1 MPKKIFIKTFGC
13 QMNEYDSDQIAN
25 LMHQHKGYQKTED
38 MEDADL
44 VVLNTC
50 SIREKAEDKV
60 YDKLGRIKELKMN
73 KPSMKIAVGGC
84 VASQEGGNIFKRA
97 PYVDIIFGPQTLHR
111 MPSLLEENEKK
122 GQSQIDVSFPAIEKF
137 DHLPNVKVDGYSGNV
152 SIMEGCSK
160 YCSFCVVPYTRG
172 EEVSR
177 PAEDIIEEV
186 LRLTQQGVI
195 ELNLLGQNV
204 NAYRYKDKKGFEY
217 DFAELVN
224 FISEINE
231 IKRIRFTTS
240 HPNEMNE
247 TLIECF
253 QNNHKLANFIH
264 LPIQSGSDRILSA
277 MKRNYLYLEYKQIIK
292 KLKTASPDI
301 LISSDFIVG
310 FPGETDHDHQQTIKA
325 IKEIDFD
332 YSYSFLY
339 SPRPGTPASYLKDT
353 TPDEAK
359 KERLQEVQSLI
370 NEQGKNHTLK
380 LMHSEQRVLVDEKV
394 DEVTFKGKADNN
406 RIVQIHTKQNILN
419 QMVNV
424 KVTETTDRRITGELI

>member
-1 MPKKIFIKTFGC
+1 MTKKIFIKTYGC
-13 QMNEYDSDQIAN
+13 QMNEYDSEQISN
-25 LMHQHKGYQKTED
+25 LMGKMDSYQSTD
-38 MEDADL
+38 QVEDADL

-60 YDKLGRIKELKMN
+60 YGQLGRLRELKN
-73 KPSMKIAVGGC
+73 KKPSMKIAVGGC
-84 VASQEGGNIFKRA
+84 VATQEGKNIIKRA
-97 PYVDIIFGPQTLHR
+97 PYVDLVFGPQTLHKI
-111 MPSLLEENEKK
+111 PSLLKENERA
-122 GQSQIDVSFPAIEKF
+122 GSAQIDISFPAIEKF
-137 DHLPNVKVDGYSGNV
+137 DQLPQVKSNGPSANI

-186 LRLTQQGVI
+186 LRLTHQGVI

-217 DFAELVN
+217 DFAELIN
-224 FISEINE
+224 FISEIDE

-247 TLIECF
+247 ALIECF
-253 QNNHKLANFIH
+253 QNNNKLANFIH
-264 LPIQSGSDRILSA
+264 LPIQSGSDRILCA

-292 KLKTASPDI
+292 KLKAASPSI

-310 FPGETDHDHQQTIKA
+310 FPGETNQDHQQTIKA
-325 IKEIDFD
+325 IKEINFD

-339 SPRPGTPASYLKDT
+339 SPRPGTPASYLKDST
-353 TPDEAK
+353 NEEIK
-359 KERLQEVQSLI
+359 KYRLQEIQNLI
-370 NEQGKNHTLK
+370 YEQGKNHTHALINR
-380 LMHSEQRVLVDEKV
+380 EQRVLIDEKI
-394 DEVTFKGKADNN
+394 DDITFKGKTDNN
-406 RIVQIHTKQNILN
+406 RIVEIKTKQNILN
-419 QMVNV
+419 KMVNV
-424 KVTETTDRRITGELI
+424 KVINTTDKRITGELI

>member
-13 QMNEYDSDQIAN
+13 QMNEYDSDQITN
-25 LMHQHKGYQKTED
+25 LMYQHKGYQKTEN

-60 YDKLGRIKELKMN
+60 YDQLGRIKELKVN

-84 VASQEGGNIFKRA
+84 VASQEGSNIFKRA

-137 DHLPNVKVDGYSGNV
+137 DHLPNIKVNGYSGNV

-177 PAEDIIEEV
+177 PAEDIIEEIV
-186 LRLTQQGVI
+186 KLTQQGVI
-195 ELNLLGQNV
+195 EINLLGQNV

-217 DFAELVN
+217 DIAELIN
-224 FISEINE
+224 FISQIDELQ
-231 IKRIRFTTS
+231 RIRFTTS

-247 TLIECF
+247 SLINCF
-253 QNNHKLANFIH
+253 RDNKKLANFIH
-264 LPIQSGSDRILSA
+264 LPIQSGSDHILAA

-292 KLKTASPDI
+292 KLRAASPDI

-310 FPGETDHDHQQTIKA
+310 FPGECDLDHQKTIKA
-325 IKEIDFD
+325 IQEIDFD
-332 YSYSFLY
+332 YSFSFIY
-339 SPRPGTPASYLKDT
+339 SPRPGTPAAYLEDRT
-353 TPDEAK
+353 NSSIK
-359 KERLQEVQSLI
+359 KLRLKEIQDLI
-370 NEQGKNHTLK
+370 ALQGKR
-380 LMHSEQRVLVDEKV
+380 HSQNMLNTKQRILVGEQIGVNKY
-394 DEVTFKGKADNN
+394 KGRSDNN
-406 RIVQIHTKQNILN
+406 RIVEIETTENIINKLINVTIVDVSKKNLTGILN
-419 QMVNV
+419 
-424 KVTETTDRRITGELI
+424 

>member
-1 MPKKIFIKTFGC
+1 MTKKIFIKTFGC
-13 QMNEYDSDQIAN
+13 QMNEYDSDQISN
-25 LMHQHKGYQKTED
+25 LMGKVDNYQPTD
-38 MEDADL
+38 QVEDADL

-60 YDKLGRIKELKMN
+60 YGQLGRLRELKN
-73 KPSMKIAVGGC
+73 KKPSMKIAVGGC
-84 VASQEGGNIFKRA
+84 VASQEGENIIKRA
-97 PYVDIIFGPQTLHR
+97 PYVDLVFGPQTLHKI
-111 MPSLLEENEKK
+111 PSLLKENEIA
-122 GQSQIDVSFPAIEKF
+122 GSAQIDISFPAIEKF
-137 DHLPNVKVDGYSGNV
+137 DQLPQVKSNGPSAYI

-217 DFAELVN
+217 DFAELIH
-224 FISEINE
+224 FISEIDE
-231 IKRIRFTTS
+231 IMRIRFTTS
-240 HPNEMNE
+240 HPNEMNDA
-247 TLIECF
+247 LIECF

-292 KLKTASPDI
+292 KLKAASPNI

-310 FPGETDHDHQQTIKA
+310 FPGETDQDHQQTIKA

-339 SPRPGTPASYLKDT
+339 SARPGTPASYLKDST
-353 TPDEAK
+353 NEEIK
-359 KERLQEVQSLI
+359 KDRLQEIQTLI
-370 NEQGKNHTLK
+370 NEQGKNHTHA
-380 LMHSEQRVLVDEKV
+380 LMNSEQRVLIDEKV
-394 DEVTFKGKADNN
+394 DDITFKGKTDNN
-406 RIVQIHTKQNILN
+406 RIVEIQTKQDILN
-419 QMVNV
+419 QIV
-424 KVTETTDRRITGELI
+424 KVKVIKTTDRRITGELI